1 MITCILD
8 SKIGKL
14 SLKKKEKRRKEKKR
28 KEIKL
33 FIFFSVSDDE
43 MFGDFEDLETGEVHT
58 ADDKHNSEREGQEDE
73 QDESEEEKT
82 DGADRRMEMKKKQ
95 KAAFDATYPF

>member
-1 MITCILD
+1 MITCIFD
-8 SKIGKL
+8 GKIGKL
-14 SLKKKEKRRKEKKR
+14 SLKKKEKRRKEKKGN
-28 KEIKL
+28 KA
-33 FIFFSVSDDE
+33 FHFFFSVSDDE

>member
-1 MITCILD
+1 MITCIFD

-14 SLKKKEKRRKEKKR
+14 SLKKKEKKR

-33 FIFFSVSDDE
+33 FIFFFSVSDDE

-58 ADDKHNSEREGQEDE
+58 ADDKHNSEREGQKDE

>member
-1 MITCILD
+1 MITCIFD
-8 SKIGKL
+8 GKIGKL
-14 SLKKKEKRRKEKKR
+14 SLKKKEKKR

-58 ADDKHNSEREGQEDE
+58 ADDKHNSERERQEDE

-95 KAAFDATYPF
+95 KAAFDATYPFLRIY

>member
-1 MITCILD
+1 MITCIFD
-8 SKIGKL
+8 GKIGKL
-14 SLKKKEKRRKEKKR
+14 SLKKKEKKR

-58 ADDKHNSEREGQEDE
+58 TDDKHNSEREGQEDE

-95 KAAFDATYPF
+95 KAAFDATYLF

>member
-1 MITCILD
+1 MITCIFD
-8 SKIGKL
+8 GKIGKL
-14 SLKKKEKRRKEKKR
+14 SLKKKEKKR

-58 ADDKHNSEREGQEDE
+58 ADDKHNSERERQEDE

>member
-1 MITCILD
+1 MITCIFD
-8 SKIGKL
+8 DKIGKL
-14 SLKKKEKRRKEKKR
+14 SLKKKEKKR

-82 DGADRRMEMKKKQ
+82 DGADRRMELKKKQ

>member
-1 MITCILD
+1 MITCIFD
-8 SKIGKL
+8 DKIGKL
-14 SLKKKEKRRKEKKR
+14 SLKKKEKKR

-58 ADDKHNSEREGQEDE
+58 ADDKHNSERERQEDE

-82 DGADRRMEMKKKQ
+82 DGADKRMEMKKKQ

>member
-1 MITCILD
+1 MVTCIFD
-8 SKIGKL
+8 DKIGKL
-14 SLKKKEKRRKEKKR
+14 SLKKKEKKR

-82 DGADRRMEMKKKQ
+82 DGADRRMELKKKQ

>member
-1 MITCILD
+1 MITCIFD
-8 SKIGKL
+8 GKIGKL
-14 SLKKKEKRRKEKKR
+14 SLKKKEKKR

-58 ADDKHNSEREGQEDE
+58 ADDKHNSERERQEDE

-82 DGADRRMEMKKKQ
+82 DGADKRMEMKKKQ

>member
-1 MITCILD
+1 
-8 SKIGKL
+8 
-14 SLKKKEKRRKEKKR
+14 
-28 KEIKL
+28 
-33 FIFFSVSDDE
+33 
-43 MFGDFEDLETGEVHT
+43 MFGDFEDLETGEVRM
-58 ADDKHNSEREGQEDE
+58 ADDKHNSEREGQEDEQDE

>member
-1 MITCILD
+1 MITCIFD
-8 SKIGKL
+8 DKIGKL
-14 SLKKKEKRRKEKKR
+14 SLKKKEKKR

-43 MFGDFEDLETGEVHT
+43 MFGDFKDLETGEVHT

-82 DGADRRMEMKKKQ
+82 DGADRRMELKKKQ

>member
-1 MITCILD
+1 
-8 SKIGKL
+8 
-14 SLKKKEKRRKEKKR
+14 
-28 KEIKL
+28 
-33 FIFFSVSDDE
+33 

-82 DGADRRMEMKKKQ
+82 DGADKRMELKKKQ
-95 KAAFDATYPF
+95 KAAFDATYPFRRIY

>member
-1 MITCILD
+1 MITCIFD

-14 SLKKKEKRRKEKKR
+14 SLKKKEKRRKEKKGN
-28 KEIKL
+28 KA
-33 FIFFSVSDDE
+33 FHFFFSVSDDE

-58 ADDKHNSEREGQEDE
+58 ADDKRNSEREGQEDE

>member
-1 MITCILD
+1 MITCIFD
-8 SKIGKL
+8 DKIGKL
-14 SLKKKEKRRKEKKR
+14 SLKKKEKKR

-58 ADDKHNSEREGQEDE
+58 ADDKHNSERERQEDE

>member
-1 MITCILD
+1 MITCIFD
-8 SKIGKL
+8 GKIGKL
-14 SLKKKEKRRKEKKR
+14 SLKKKEKKR

-58 ADDKHNSEREGQEDE
+58 ADDKHNSERERQEDE

-82 DGADRRMEMKKKQ
+82 DGADRRMELKKKQ

>member
-1 MITCILD
+1 MITCIFD
-8 SKIGKL
+8 DKIGKL
-14 SLKKKEKRRKEKKR
+14 SLKKKEKKR

-58 ADDKHNSEREGQEDE
+58 ADDKHNSERERQEDE

-82 DGADRRMEMKKKQ
+82 DGADRRMELKKKQ

>member
-1 MITCILD
+1 MITCIFE

-28 KEIKL
+28 NKA
-33 FIFFSVSDDE
+33 FFSVSDDE

-58 ADDKHNSEREGQEDE
+58 TDDKHNSEREGQEDE